1 MVTQIEVEFSKLGL
15 RKDFDN
21 TEILVIEDED
31 LMSALISRY
40 LDSSIIPGLGCKP
53 KVRILDRGWDLLEAD
68 LSNVRVAIVDLL
80 LPQITG
86 IDLIRNFRTRYPEM
100 GIVPISGMA
109 TAPMK
114 RNLAE
119 MLDGEF
125 ALIDKPLRKDNFT
138 NAFLRA
144 WNYCEVP
151 KGGKDQSNEKAS
163 TEPSWNAVSTEKAN
177 AHITVEKKRNLKK
190 AS

>member
-1 MVTQIEVEFSKLGL
+1 MEVELNRFRPQLDANSS
-15 RKDFDN
+15 
-21 TEILVIEDED
+21 EILVIEDED

-40 LDSSIIPGLGCKP
+40 LDSSIIPGLECKP
-53 KVRILDRGWDLLEAD
+53 KVRVLDRGWDLLEAD

-86 IDLIRNFRTRYPEM
+86 IDLIRNFRTRYPKM

-109 TAPMK
+109 TVPMK

-125 ALIDKPLRKDNFT
+125 ALIDKPLRKDSFT
-138 NAFLRA
+138 GAFLRA
-144 WNYCEVP
+144 WNYCNKPSKEDKKEALSP
-151 KGGKDQSNEKAS
+151 S
-163 TEPSWNAVSTEKAN
+163 EPAWNAVSNTPSASP
-177 AHITVEKKRNLKK
+177 IQVEKKRSLKK

>member
-1 MVTQIEVEFSKLGL
+1 MEVELSKLRPQL
-15 RKDFDN
+15 EANN

-40 LDSSIIPGLGCKP
+40 LDSSIIPGLECKP
-53 KVRILDRGWDLLEAD
+53 KVRVLDRGWDLLEAD
-68 LSNVRVAIVDLL
+68 LSNVRVAVVDLL

-86 IDLIRNFRTRYPEM
+86 IDLIRNFRTRYPKM

-125 ALIDKPLRKDNFT
+125 ALIDKPLRKENFT

-144 WNYCEVP
+144 WNYCNIPTKETL
-151 KGGKDQSNEKAS
+151 KESL
-163 TEPSWNAVSTEKAN
+163 EPGESAWNAISPVKTSP
-177 AHITVEKKRNLKK
+177 IQFEKKRNLKK

>member
-1 MVTQIEVEFSKLGL
+1 MEVELSKLKPQL
-15 RKDFDN
+15 DSN
-21 TEILVIEDED
+21 SSEILVIEDED

-40 LDSSIIPGLGCKP
+40 LDSSIIPGLEYKP
-53 KVRILDRGWDLLEAD
+53 KVRVLDRGWDLLEAD
-68 LSNVRVAIVDLL
+68 LSNVRVAVVDLL

-86 IDLIRNFRTRYPEM
+86 IDLIRNFRTRYPKM

-138 NAFLRA
+138 SAFLRA
-144 WNYCEVP
+144 WNYCNIPSKSAPDERTAP
-151 KGGKDQSNEKAS
+151 S
-163 TEPSWNAVSTEKAN
+163 EPYWNAVSAPKATP
-177 AHITVEKKRNLKK
+177 HIQVEKKRNLKK

>member
-1 MVTQIEVEFSKLGL
+1 MVTQMEVELSRL
-15 RKDFDN
+15 RPQLDAN
-21 TEILVIEDED
+21 SSEILVIEDED

-40 LDSSIIPGLGCKP
+40 LDSSIIPGLECKP
-53 KVRILDRGWDLLEAD
+53 KVRVLDRGWDLLEAD

-86 IDLIRNFRTRYPEM
+86 IDLIRNFRTRYPKM

-125 ALIDKPLRKDNFT
+125 ALIDKPLRRDNFT
-138 NAFLRA
+138 TAFLRA
-144 WNYCEVP
+144 WNYCNIPP
-151 KGGKDQSNEKAS
+151 KSAPDESPAPG
-163 TEPSWNAVSTEKAN
+163 EPYWNAVSAQKTTSP
-177 AHITVEKKRNLKK
+177 IQVEKKRSLKK

>member
-1 MVTQIEVEFSKLGL
+1 MVTQMEVELSSLKSQLET
-15 RKDFDN
+15 N
-21 TEILVIEDED
+21 STEILVIEDED

-40 LDSSIIPGLGCKP
+40 LDSTIIPSLECKP
-53 KVRILDRGWDLLEAD
+53 KVRVLDRGWDLLESD

-86 IDLIRNFRTRYPEM
+86 IDLIRNFRTRYPKM

-125 ALIDKPLRKDNFT
+125 ALIDKPLRKENFT
-138 NAFLRA
+138 HAFLRA
-144 WNYCEVP
+144 WNYCKIPP
-151 KGGKDQSNEKAS
+151 KETLKDNLSPG
-163 TEPSWNAVSTEKAN
+163 EPSWNAVSAEKASP
-177 AHITVEKKRNLKK
+177 HIQIEKKRSLKK

>member
-151 KGGKDQSNEKAS
+151 KGEKGPSNEKAS

>member
-1 MVTQIEVEFSKLGL
+1 MVTQIEVELNKLNPQ
-15 RKDFDN
+15 KVFEN

-40 LDSSIIPGLGCKP
+40 LDNSIIPGLGAKP

-86 IDLIRNFRTRYPEM
+86 IDLIRNFRTRYPKM

-138 NAFLRA
+138 SAFLRA
-144 WNYCEVP
+144 WNYCNIPTKE
-151 KGGKDQSNEKAS
+151 ETKAS
-163 TEPSWNAVSTEKAN
+163 PSPSEPSWNAVSSDKSS
-177 AHITVEKKRNLKK
+177 AHIKVEKKRNLKK

>member
-1 MVTQIEVEFSKLGL
+1 METQMEAELSRL
-15 RKDFDN
+15 RPQLDAN
-21 TEILVIEDED
+21 SSEILVIEDED

-40 LDSSIIPGLGCKP
+40 LDSSIIPGLEYKP

-86 IDLIRNFRTRYPEM
+86 IDLIRNFRTRYPNM

-125 ALIDKPLRKDNFT
+125 ALIDKPLRREVFT
-138 NAFLRA
+138 NAFLKA
-144 WNYCEVP
+144 WNYCNIPSKSAPDERTAP
-151 KGGKDQSNEKAS
+151 
-163 TEPSWNAVSTEKAN
+163 TEPYWNAVSAQKATSP
-177 AHITVEKKRNLKK
+177 IQVEKKRNLKK

>member
-1 MVTQIEVEFSKLGL
+1 MSLQTEIKFPKLNPQL
-15 RKDFDN
+15 DTSN
-21 TEILVIEDED
+21 TEVLVIEDED

-40 LDSSIIPGLGCKP
+40 LDSSIIPGLECKP
-53 KVRILDRGWDLLEAD
+53 KVRVLDRGWDLLEAD

-86 IDLIRNFRTRYPEM
+86 IDLIRNFRTRYPKM

-144 WNYCEVP
+144 WNYCNIPLKEELKNEVS
-151 KGGKDQSNEKAS
+151 SN
-163 TEPSWNAVSTEKAN
+163 EPSWNAVSAEKASP
-177 AHITVEKKRNLKK
+177 HIQIEKKRNLKK